1 MKKVLLIG
9 GMGFIGHNLFFYL
22 NNFGYNVKIIDS
34 LKINNLESQNKKSE
48 MSLYPKDHR
57 ACRL

>member
-9 GMGFIGHNLFFYL
+9 GMGFIDTFFYL
-22 NNFGYNVKIIDS
+22 NNFYYNVKIIDS

-48 MSLYPKDHR
+48 IQIKILKKGSVY
-57 ACRL
+57 